1 MLFQSTT
8 PASYSFLVNLSGRLL
23 VLFAWLVRLVLFLFL
38 VRGLTLMTRLM
49 LLLLTP
55 VRLVPLLFLV
65 LWLSLFFLLLVI
77 HE

>member
-8 PASYSFLVNLSGRLL
+8 PASYSFLVILSCRLL

>member
-1 MLFQSTT
+1 M
-8 PASYSFLVNLSGRLL
+8 
-23 VLFAWLVRLVLFLFL
+23 LFAWLIRLVLLLFL
-38 VRGLTLMTRLM
+38 VRRLTLMTRLM

-65 LWLSLFFLLLVI
+65 LRLSLFFLLLVI

>member
-1 MLFQSTT
+1 
-8 PASYSFLVNLSGRLL
+8 
-23 VLFAWLVRLVLFLFL
+23 
-38 VRGLTLMTRLM
+38 MTRLM

-65 LWLSLFFLLLVI
+65 LRLSLFFLLLVI